1 MALVV
6 AAMAAILVS
15 RGDPTLHIHMIIA
28 TALGAFMIVLIGSS
42 LMTLL
47 FISNSG
53 GHDDEAANF
62 RQENDNQ

>member
-6 AAMAAILVS
+6 AALAAILVS
-15 RGDPTLHIHMIIA
+15 RGDSTIHMHMIIA
-28 TALGAFMIVLIGSS
+28 TALGAFMTMLIGSG

-47 FISNSG
+47 FISSSS

-62 RQENDNQ
+62 HQEKDDQ

>member
-6 AAMAAILVS
+6 AVMAAILVS
-15 RGDPTLHIHMIIA
+15 RGDPNLHIHMIIA
-28 TALGAFMIVLIGSS
+28 TALGAFMIILIGSS

-47 FISNSG
+47 FISSSS

-62 RQENDNQ
+62 NQENDKQ